1 MAKENINND
10 NVNDTVTQVA
20 PVNTDV
26 NVPTDTSDKEQDKK
40 EALKTAKELKKATVR
55 IKIPVDPLNPKDLV
69 VPVMI
74 NGYIWQIKRGETVDV
89 PEEVANIL
97 ENAKY
102 I

>member
-1 MAKENINND
+1 MAKDNIN
-10 NVNDTVTQVA
+10 NVNDTVTQVT

-26 NVPTDTSDKEQDKK
+26 NVSTDTSDKEQDKK
-40 EALKTAKELKKATVR
+40 EALNTAKELKKATVR

-74 NGYIWQIKRGETVDV
+74 NGYIWEIKRGETVDV

>member
-74 NGYIWQIKRGETVDV
+74 NGYIWEIKRGETVDV
-89 PEEVANIL
+89 PEEVSNIL

>member
-20 PVNTDV
+20 PVKTDL

-40 EALKTAKELKKATVR
+40 EALKTAEELKKATVR

-74 NGYIWQIKRGETVDV
+74 NGYIWEIKRGETVDV

>member
-1 MAKENINND
+1 MAKENINNA

-74 NGYIWQIKRGETVDV
+74 NGYIWEIKRGETVDV

>member
-74 NGYIWQIKRGETVDV
+74 NGYIWEIKRGETVDV

>member
-1 MAKENINND
+1 MAKDNINND
-10 NVNDTVTQVA
+10 NVNDTVTQVE

-74 NGYIWQIKRGETVDV
+74 NGYIWEIKRGETVDV

>member
-1 MAKENINND
+1 MTKKVENISLKE
-10 NVNDTVTQVA
+10 
-20 PVNTDV
+20 
-26 NVPTDTSDKEQDKK
+26 SDEK
-40 EALKTAKELKKATVR
+40 EAINTAKVLKKKTIR
-55 IKIPVDPLNPKDLV
+55 IKIPIDPLNPKDLV

-89 PEEVANIL
+89 PEEVAKIL